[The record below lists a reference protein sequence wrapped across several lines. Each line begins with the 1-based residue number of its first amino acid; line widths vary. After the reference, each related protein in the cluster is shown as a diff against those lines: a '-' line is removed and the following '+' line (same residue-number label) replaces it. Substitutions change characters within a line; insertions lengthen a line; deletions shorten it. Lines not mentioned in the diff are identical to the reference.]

1 MTLMAFL
8 VSLSCAPS
16 LGDSAS
22 RKSRSPNKDLHPIAA
37 LKYNITKVA
46 NASWYGMPFH
56 GRRTANGEWYNMH
69 ALTAAH
75 KSLPFD
81 SLVKVTNLNNGKTV
95 IVRINDRGPYAH
107 NREIDLSYMAAKQL
121 NMIGQGVAKVKLEIL
136 KSPEKFVYRQLPSYV
151 YF

>member
-1 MTLMAFL
+1 
-8 VSLSCAPS
+8 
-16 LGDSAS
+16 
-22 RKSRSPNKDLHPIAA
+22 
-37 LKYNITKVA
+37 
-46 NASWYGMPFH
+46 
-56 GRRTANGEWYNMH
+56 MH